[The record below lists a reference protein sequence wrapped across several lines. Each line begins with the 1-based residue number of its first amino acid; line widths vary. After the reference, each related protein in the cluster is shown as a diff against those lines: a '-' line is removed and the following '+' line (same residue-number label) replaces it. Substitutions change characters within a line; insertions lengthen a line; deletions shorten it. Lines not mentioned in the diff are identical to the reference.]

1 MVVRRT
7 REVDDRGRELQQVE
21 TGSRFW
27 WRALDAQTP
36 DPGSFRVPAAHN
48 SAAPLGLAKARPV
61 ISAAGALSIHSSER
75 RARRRKSLL
84 ARHAGLAAVA
94 FTLMAGAGAAVIA
107 APEIDFDKPSVLLS
121 KKTTAALIALGF
133 GIGQVNITGQRYTND
148 ADVFDALD
156 LANVPTFMAF
166 NAPETLKRI
175 NRIAWVESAQ
185 ITRQYPGT
193 LNIEIRERTPSAL
206 WLHGGKTYLV
216 DVTGR
221 VLGPVPQKNGWE
233 LPRVS
238 GEGANTEIATLLT
251 AVSRNKVLDEQ
262 FDHGERIAE
271 RRWSVVLRNG
281 SRIELGADREVEGLD
296 QVAGSRTLLAA
307 IAGRAVVIDVRVPG
321 RMTVRPLEDR
331 VAAAEVT
338 RP

>member
-1 MVVRRT
+1 M
-7 REVDDRGRELQQVE
+7 
-21 TGSRFW
+21 
-27 WRALDAQTP
+27 
-36 DPGSFRVPAAHN
+36 
-48 SAAPLGLAKARPV
+48 
-61 ISAAGALSIHSSER
+61 
-75 RARRRKSLL
+75 
-84 ARHAGLAAVA
+84 AAVA